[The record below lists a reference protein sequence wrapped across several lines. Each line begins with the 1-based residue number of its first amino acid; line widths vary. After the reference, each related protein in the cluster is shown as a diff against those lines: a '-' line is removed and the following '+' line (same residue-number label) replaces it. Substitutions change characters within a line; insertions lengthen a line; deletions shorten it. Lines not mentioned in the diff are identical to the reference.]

1 MNGKTINSNID
12 VTIQN
17 EGNLTIIDST
27 SSGVGKISST
37 VGVAIE
43 NSGTLTLGQD
53 DGTILQDLITIEGTT
68 YGIINSG
75 TFNFYDGTINGTSA
89 IQGVI
94 TNRPEGYVIRITTV
108 NGKERYYLSI

>member
-12 VTIQN
+12 ITIQN
-17 EGNLTIIDST
+17 EGNLTIIDS
-27 SSGVGKISST
+27 SQSGVGKISST

-53 DGTILQDLITIEGTT
+53 DGTVNQELITIEGNT
-68 YGIINSG
+68 YGIVNSG
-75 TFNFYDGTINGTSA
+75 TLNFYDGTINGTSA